1 MAGRVARGEMPG
13 LVILVAHGDGEP
25 LCDAIGRFSF
35 ESDSPPMRR
44 DTLFRVASLTK
55 PVVAVATMMLVEDGA
70 LRLDEPV
77 DRLLPELA
85 NPRVLKRI
93 DAELTDTVPAERPIT
108 VEDLLTLRLG
118 TGLLFEPE
126 YDPPVPVNKAAHEL
140 QLTLAQPDP
149 RTPHPPDE
157 WIRLFATLPLVYQPG
172 ERWMYNVGSLVLG
185 VLVARAARQ
194 PLATLLTE
202 RIFEPLGMHDT
213 GFSTT
218 IENTLR
224 IPSYYMGGEL
234 QPLSPPEEW
243 ATPPPFPSGAGGL
256 LSTVDDFLAFGRL
269 LLNKGE
275 HEGTRLLTEKS
286 VDQLTTNHLT
296 DAQIATGG
304 PVLNGEGWGYGMS
317 VVVKPDEVSD
327 VPGRYGWG
335 GGYGTAWFNDPHKN
349 LVAIALSQ
357 TTDFMWNGALV
368 DFEKLAESA

>member
-1 MAGRVARGEMPG
+1 M
-13 LVILVAHGDGEP
+13 
-25 LCDAIGRFSF
+25 
-35 ESDSPPMRR
+35 
-44 DTLFRVASLTK
+44 
-55 PVVAVATMMLVEDGA
+55 
-70 LRLDEPV
+70 
-77 DRLLPELA
+77 
-85 NPRVLKRI
+85 
-93 DAELTDTVPAERPIT
+93 
-108 VEDLLTLRLG
+108 
-118 TGLLFEPE
+118 
-126 YDPPVPVNKAAHEL
+126 
-140 QLTLAQPDP
+140 
-149 RTPHPPDE
+149 
-157 WIRLFATLPLVYQPG
+157 YQPG

-224 IPSYYMGGEL
+224 IPSYYMGGAL

-269 LLNKGE
+269 LLYKGE
-275 HEGTRLLTEKS
+275 HDGTRLLTEKS
-286 VDQLTTNHLT
+286 VEQLTTNHLT

-317 VVVKPDEVSD
+317 VVVKPDDVSD